1 MPFASTQK
9 EEGFMAKFESIIKS
23 EIVRLAKREVRK
35 ISVPLGRDVRSLK
48 SAVSQLRKAV
58 LTLQRITANQQK
70 EMEKRRMPLEAAPEE
85 VKVSRFSPRLVR
97 SLRGHLGITQKE
109 LAILTDV
116 SVGAVHLWE
125 SGQFK
130 PGMKKKALMV
140 VLRKLGRR
148 EVRKLLEDKK
158 NQMTE
163 KKLPSRRRKGTKRVR
178 RR

>member
-1 MPFASTQK
+1 MGK
-9 EEGFMAKFESIIKS
+9 LEGIIKS
-23 EIVRLAKREVRK
+23 EMMRLAKREVRK
-35 ISVPLGRDVRSLK
+35 VSVPLGSDVRSLK
-48 SAVSQLRKAV
+48 RVVSQLRKAV
-58 LTLQRITANQQK
+58 LTLQRITAIHQK
-70 EMEKRRMPLEAAPEE
+70 ELEKGKVLLEAAPEE
-85 VKVSRFSPRLVR
+85 VKVSRFSPRLIR

-109 LAILTDV
+109 LAILTGV
-116 SVGAVHLWE
+116 TVGAIHQWE

-130 PGMKKKALMV
+130 PSMKKKAVMV
-140 VLRKLGRR
+140 ALRKLGRR